1 LDFLFKSVLLL
12 AVGIVEEIVPQDF
25 SLRKTTAMRSHLLAA
40 LQLLSVASASLVPA
54 AEVKQR
60 AIEYVVKPKV
70 FIISMFDP
78 EAEVWYGIP
87 EFDILGLN
95 ITVPGFSPLFP
106 DAHCTADGDIC
117 QLVTGESGE
126 RGQSRQIVES
136 KR

>member
-1 LDFLFKSVLLL
+1 
-12 AVGIVEEIVPQDF
+12 
-25 SLRKTTAMRSHLLAA
+25 MRSHLLAV
-40 LQLLSVASASLVPA
+40 LQLLSASVASASLLPA
-54 AEVKQR
+54 AEVKER

-106 DAHCTADGDIC
+106 DAHCTADGEVC
-117 QLVTGESGE
+117 QSNKMLCS
-126 RGQSRQIVES
+126 
-136 KR
+136 

>member
-1 LDFLFKSVLLL
+1 
-12 AVGIVEEIVPQDF
+12 
-25 SLRKTTAMRSHLLAA
+25 MRSQFFAA

-54 AEVKQR
+54 AEIKQR
-60 AIEYVVKPKV
+60 AIEYVVKPKI

-106 DAHCTADGDIC
+106 DAHCTANGDVC

-126 RGQSRQIVES
+126 CGHFEYLAVRRQC
-136 KR
+136 

>member
-1 LDFLFKSVLLL
+1 
-12 AVGIVEEIVPQDF
+12 
-25 SLRKTTAMRSHLLAA
+25 MRSYLLAA
-40 LQLLSVASASLVPA
+40 LQLLSAASASLVPA
-54 AEVKQR
+54 AKVEER

-106 DAHCTADGDIC
+106 DAHCTADGDVC

-126 RGQSRQIVES
+126 CDRFRQMIQG
-136 KR
+136 RH